1 MADQVLLLL
10 QRGDLHRAAI
20 CLNPAS
26 SFATARIDHPSTDL
40 SPVAGCFSKSSEPP
54 RKIRGGLLLVSVKL
68 LGEFQMKEL
77 AREYAN
83 IAHSHLFQHKFGVT
97 AVEELN
103 PPALCF
109 FNNNPYKQNLIV
121 ADVQRA
127 AFLQRLSDIGI
138 DQLGHAEYPESGPD
152 EGYSYAIIL
161 DVAAT
166 EENAARVK
174 DIWTDVFMHVG
185 WENQAP

>member
-1 MADQVLLLL
+1 
-10 QRGDLHRAAI
+10 
-20 CLNPAS
+20 
-26 SFATARIDHPSTDL
+26 
-40 SPVAGCFSKSSEPP
+40 
-54 RKIRGGLLLVSVKL
+54 
-68 LGEFQMKEL
+68 MKEL